1 MQLNATQ
8 DNLELLEGEITRVQR
23 FDSGYT
29 ILTLKK
35 GRNTF
40 KLVGDM
46 PAFAEGMNVKA
57 RAEKTVHPKYGEQF
71 KVVEIE
77 ESGFATTEAIVNYLS
92 SPAFKGIG
100 VSAAR
105 AIVNHFGMETFDILD
120 EDPDRLFDVPG
131 LPDAKAQIVAETWLS
146 ERAAHKIRSEL
157 IKYGMTPL
165 MATKVHKYFGDSVL
179 DLLAQNIYL
188 LTDAPGIGFLKADE
202 IALRSGVERHSP
214 DRVDAA
220 IMYVLDQA
228 LTGGDCYLGLADL
241 TEQAVKLLK
250 GDINATH
257 VLEAVRRLVSRG
269 SLVNEKN
276 RIFLSGIREA
286 EKNVAEMLQQML
298 TYKAD
303 PIYQDI
309 DELRDDLAQIDVTQ
323 NITLAPQQEEALLT
337 AMNSRVAIIT
347 GGPGVGKALS
357 ADSLIPTVGGL
368 KRMDQIKIGDKLFGR
383 FGQIVTVT
391 GVYPQ
396 GVKQLYRVVFNDRTE
411 SECCAEHLWPIQ
423 TKRSR
428 SKSKVVTQVINTTAI
443 IEKLQKGDRSR
454 RIYVPLCTAA
464 KMPVADLPI
473 HPYLLGVLIG
483 DGSLSSGA
491 TPRIT
496 SFDPD
501 VIHEIERN
509 MPQNH
514 KVNHLGNGCYS
525 ITGHKGINQVSFA
538 LSELGLMG
546 CKSHSKFIPELYL
559 FSSIEQRLELLQGL
573 MDTDGTVSK
582 NGYNSSFC
590 SVSKVLAENVAFL
603 ARSLGCKVMIATK
616 KGTYTGCDHISYRVN
631 IVAPGEMKLFK
642 MPRKALLQKS
652 RSKYQPVKA
661 IRSIEP
667 SRLSECV
674 CISVD
679 APDKLYCSNDF
690 IVTHNTTITKA
701 LCALFDRHN
710 LDFMLCAPTGRAAKR
725 LAEAT
730 GSEAKTIHRLL
741 QFDPRS
747 QNFLHNQLNP
757 LPTQV
762 VVIDESS
769 MMDLRLF
776 RWLMLAMERDMRLII
791 VGDKDQLPSVGP
803 GNVLRDLISSGV
815 VPCVKLDQIF
825 RQAKGNTIIPVAHDI
840 LHGVTPDLPT
850 PAESKGRNCMM
861 VVSEDQST
869 LINMIVTL
877 VTQSLP
883 KAGFKPEDIQ
893 ILTPMRARGLG
904 IEDLNPPLQEALN
917 PAAPHKAEVQSNSRI
932 FRVGDRVMQIR
943 NNYKKGDNGVF
954 NGDIGYISSII
965 RDGEDVSIWVSYPDM
980 PSPIEYA
987 KDEWD
992 ELQHCMACTV
1002 HKSQG
1007 AEYPCVI
1014 LVQHPSQYNMLQRNL
1029 IYTGVTRAKKLC
1041 VIAGT
1046 RRAVE
1051 IAVGNDK
1058 EVIRNTTLAELL
1070 QEATQ

>member
-1 MQLNATQ
+1 MNATQ
-8 DNLELLEGEITRVQR
+8 DNLEQVEGEITRVQR

-35 GRNTF
+35 GRSTI

-46 PAFAEGMNVKA
+46 PGFAEGMNVKA

-77 ESGFATTEAIVNYLS
+77 ESGFTTTEAIVNYLAS
-92 SPAFKGIG
+92 AAFKGIG
-100 VSAAR
+100 ISAAR
-105 AIVNHFGMETFDILD
+105 AIVNCFGMETFDILD

-131 LPDAKAQIVAETWLS
+131 LPEAKAQIVAETWLS
-146 ERAAHKIRSEL
+146 ERSAHKIRSEL

-165 MATKVHKYFGDSVL
+165 LATKVHKHFGDAVL
-179 DLLAQNIYL
+179 DFLKENVYI
-188 LTDAPGIGFLKADE
+188 LTDVPGIGFLKADD

-220 IMYVLDQA
+220 ISYVLDQA
-228 LTGGDCYLGLADL
+228 LTGGDCYLGLADV
-241 TEQAVKLLK
+241 TEQVVKLLK

-257 VLEAVRRLVSRG
+257 VLEAVRRLVARG
-269 SLVNEKN
+269 TLVNEKN

-298 TYKAD
+298 A
-303 PIYQDI
+303 YQGQTLYEDM
-309 DELRDDLAQIDVTQ
+309 DALRHDL
-323 NITLAPQQEEALLT
+323 NSLGITNDTFSLAPKQEEALFT
-337 AMNSRVAIIT
+337 AINSRVAIIT
-347 GGPGVGKALS
+347 GGPGVGKS
-357 ADSLIPTVGGL
+357 
-368 KRMDQIKIGDKLFGR
+368 
-383 FGQIVTVT
+383 
-391 GVYPQ
+391 
-396 GVKQLYRVVFNDRTE
+396 
-411 SECCAEHLWPIQ
+411 
-423 TKRSR
+423 
-428 SKSKVVTQVINTTAI
+428 
-443 IEKLQKGDRSR
+443 
-454 RIYVPLCTAA
+454 
-464 KMPVADLPI
+464 
-473 HPYLLGVLIG
+473 
-483 DGSLSSGA
+483 
-491 TPRIT
+491 
-496 SFDPD
+496 
-501 VIHEIERN
+501 
-509 MPQNH
+509 
-514 KVNHLGNGCYS
+514 
-525 ITGHKGINQVSFA
+525 
-538 LSELGLMG
+538 
-546 CKSHSKFIPELYL
+546 
-559 FSSIEQRLELLQGL
+559 
-573 MDTDGTVSK
+573 
-582 NGYNSSFC
+582 
-590 SVSKVLAENVAFL
+590 
-603 ARSLGCKVMIATK
+603 
-616 KGTYTGCDHISYRVN
+616 
-631 IVAPGEMKLFK
+631 
-642 MPRKALLQKS
+642 
-652 RSKYQPVKA
+652 
-661 IRSIEP
+661 
-667 SRLSECV
+667 
-674 CISVD
+674 
-679 APDKLYCSNDF
+679 
-690 IVTHNTTITKA
+690 TITKA
-701 LCALFDRHN
+701 LCALFDRHH

-725 LAEAT
+725 LSEAT
-730 GSEAKTIHRLL
+730 GAEAKTIHRLL
-741 QFDPRS
+741 QFES
-747 QNFLHNQLNP
+747 ITQNFLHNQNNP

-776 RWLMLAMERDMRLII
+776 RWLLLAMERHMRLII

-803 GNVLRDLISSGV
+803 GNVLRDLIASGK

-840 LHGVTPDLPT
+840 LHGAMPDLPT

-861 VVSEDQST
+861 VVSEEQST

-932 FRVGDRVMQIR
+932 FRVGDRIMQIR
-943 NNYKKGDNGVF
+943 NNYKKGESGVF

-965 RDGEDVSIWVSYPDM
+965 RDGEDVSVWVRYPDM
-980 PSPIEYA
+980 PSPIEYT

-1051 IAVGNDK
+1051 IAVGNNK

-1070 QEATQ
+1070 QETSL

>member
-8 DNLELLEGEITRVQR
+8 ENLELIEGEVTRVQR

-35 GRNTF
+35 GRSTF

-46 PAFAEGMNVKA
+46 PGFAEGMNVKA

-77 ESGFATTEAIVNYLS
+77 ESGFTTTEAIVNYLS
-92 SPAFKGIG
+92 SSAFKGIG

-131 LPDAKAQIVAETWLS
+131 LPEAKAQIVAETWLS

-165 MATKVHKYFGDSVL
+165 LATKVHKHFGDAVL
-179 DLLAQNIYL
+179 DLLEQNIYL
-188 LTDAPGIGFLKADE
+188 LTDVPGIGFLKADE

-228 LTGGDCYLGLADL
+228 LTGGDCYLGLADV

-257 VLEAVRRLVSRG
+257 VLEAVRRLVARG

-286 EKNVAEMLQQML
+286 EKNVVEMLQQML
-298 TYKAD
+298 A
-303 PIYQDI
+303 YQGETLYEDV
-309 DELRDDLAQIDVTQ
+309 ESLRHDL
-323 NITLAPQQEEALLT
+323 NCLGITNEAFSLAPKQEEALFT
-337 AMNSRVAIIT
+337 AINSRVAIIT
-347 GGPGVGKALS
+347 GGPGVGKS
-357 ADSLIPTVGGL
+357 
-368 KRMDQIKIGDKLFGR
+368 
-383 FGQIVTVT
+383 
-391 GVYPQ
+391 
-396 GVKQLYRVVFNDRTE
+396 
-411 SECCAEHLWPIQ
+411 
-423 TKRSR
+423 
-428 SKSKVVTQVINTTAI
+428 
-443 IEKLQKGDRSR
+443 
-454 RIYVPLCTAA
+454 
-464 KMPVADLPI
+464 
-473 HPYLLGVLIG
+473 
-483 DGSLSSGA
+483 
-491 TPRIT
+491 
-496 SFDPD
+496 
-501 VIHEIERN
+501 
-509 MPQNH
+509 
-514 KVNHLGNGCYS
+514 
-525 ITGHKGINQVSFA
+525 
-538 LSELGLMG
+538 
-546 CKSHSKFIPELYL
+546 
-559 FSSIEQRLELLQGL
+559 
-573 MDTDGTVSK
+573 
-582 NGYNSSFC
+582 
-590 SVSKVLAENVAFL
+590 
-603 ARSLGCKVMIATK
+603 
-616 KGTYTGCDHISYRVN
+616 
-631 IVAPGEMKLFK
+631 
-642 MPRKALLQKS
+642 
-652 RSKYQPVKA
+652 
-661 IRSIEP
+661 
-667 SRLSECV
+667 
-674 CISVD
+674 
-679 APDKLYCSNDF
+679 
-690 IVTHNTTITKA
+690 TITKA

-741 QFDPRS
+741 QFDPMS
-747 QNFLHNQLNP
+747 QSFLHNQLNP

-776 RWLMLAMERDMRLII
+776 RWLLLAMERHMRLII

-803 GNVLRDLISSGV
+803 GNVLRDLIASGK

-917 PAAPHKAEVQSNSRI
+917 PAAPHKAEVQANSRI

-965 RDGEDVSIWVSYPDM
+965 RDGEDVSIWVRYPDM